1 MCNGSFTGNP
11 VFLWNDGYPNSEGD
25 CNSTSGCKCAI
36 KSSGGSIIQ
45 IDALDLRFAR
55 NETTGSCA
63 QRLFVIDGHLESDIA
78 CDDVNLFERRT
89 LFTSSTD
96 SIQLRYDN
104 TYHGS
109 TGNFWISAQGIFSE
123 KCISLL

>member
-1 MCNGSFTGNP
+1 MSMCNGSFTGKQ
-11 VFLWNDGYPNSEGD
+11 VFLWNDGYPYSDGV

-36 KSSGGSIIQ
+36 QSSGGSTIQ
-45 IDALDLRFAR
+45 IDALDLRFAQ
-55 NETTGSCA
+55 NETTGACA
-63 QRLFVIDGHLESDIA
+63 QRLFVIDGNSESDIA

-104 TYHGS
+104 TYYGS
-109 TGNFWISAQGIFSE
+109 TGSFWISAQGIW
-123 KCISLL
+123 